1 MGETYDVHMPLG
13 FLCTF
18 GDCGRLF
25 PTTSERSEHLVA
37 DHGVFPSLPGPPKLV
52 RHLIF
57 VPDDKATLVALSL
70 TKEDVA
76 AVLACL
82 SVMGRDEREP
92 ERYREWYR
100 EVEKKIEA
108 QVYAS

>member
-1 MGETYDVHMPLG
+1 MPDVEWPSDDYAMVSRTEIEPS
-13 FLCTF
+13 
-18 GDCGRLF
+18 F
-25 PTTSERSEHLVA
+25 PILS
-37 DHGVFPSLPGPPKLV
+37 PPPKLV

-57 VPDDKATLVALSL
+57 APDDKATLMALSL
-70 TKEDVA
+70 TKEDAA

-82 SVMGRDEREP
+82 SVMALDEREP

-100 EVEKKIEA
+100 DVKEKIEA